1 MSKRFKISEDIL
13 DDCITVTDTKEELQT
28 AFDSNIVL
36 YPIEDAVAVV
46 EELNVQCAVVEML
59 KEHLAMYES
68 EEDIQYWI
76 DEVKE
81 ELE

>member
-1 MSKRFKISEDIL
+1 MKRFDISEDTL
-13 DDCITVTDTKEELQT
+13 DDCITITDTKEELKT
-28 AFDSNIVL
+28 EFDSNIVL

-46 EELNVQCAVVEML
+46 EELNVQCAIADML
-59 KEHLAMYES
+59 REHLAMYEA

-81 ELE
+81 DME